1 MQVTVFMKKEARPSS
16 GRSEVWALRK
26 GRKLMGKKAQLCLG
40 LMKDC

>member
-26 GRKLMGKKAQLCLG
+26 GRKLMGKKSQLYLG